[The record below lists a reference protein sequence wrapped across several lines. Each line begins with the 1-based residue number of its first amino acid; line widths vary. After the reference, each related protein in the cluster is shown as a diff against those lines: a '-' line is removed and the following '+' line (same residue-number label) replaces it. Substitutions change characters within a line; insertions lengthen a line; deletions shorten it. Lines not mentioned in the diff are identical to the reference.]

1 MPDSNRPAW
10 TLTEAAERTGASRST
25 LRRYRDAG
33 KFPGAYKDTSGAWR
47 FPHEDLL
54 AAGLSFATPL
64 GEQSS
69 EQGQSK
75 VPDHPVS
82 RSIDREAKQV
92 AQLEQA
98 LREERARAD
107 SAEQL
112 AASYRENLDDV
123 RRALRMLEA
132 GTSQPEQASDQVQSK
147 VSDHAGEQ
155 PSPHMVN
162 NPRSWWTR
170 FTGARRQ

>member
-1 MPDSNRPAW
+1 MTTPRPAW

-33 KFPGAYKDTSGAWR
+33 KFPGAYKDASGAWR

-54 AAGLSFATPL
+54 AAGLSFATPPR
-64 GEQSS
+64 EQPS
-69 EQGQSK
+69 EQGQDRIT
-75 VPDHPVS
+75 DHPVS
-82 RSIDREAKQV
+82 RSVNREAEQV

-107 SAEQL
+107 SAERL

-132 GTSQPEQASDQVQSK
+132 GTSQPERPADQVQTK
-147 VSDHAGEQ
+147 VSEQAGEQ
-155 PSPHMVN
+155 PSPREVN
-162 NPRSWWTR
+162 HPRSWWTR

>member
-1 MPDSNRPAW
+1 MTTPRPAW
-10 TLTEAAERTGASRST
+10 TITEAAKRTGASDST
-25 LRRYRDAG
+25 LRRYRAAG
-33 KFPGAYKDTSGAWR
+33 KFPGAYKDSSGAWR

-54 AAGLSFATPL
+54 AAGLSFSTPL
-64 GEQSS
+64 GEQPA
-69 EQGQSK
+69 EQ
-75 VPDHPVS
+75 VVTHVS
-82 RSIDREAKQV
+82 DQPLNNQAEQV

-132 GTSQPEQASDQVQSK
+132 GTTSPEQVTDQPSNVKTK
-147 VSDHAGEQ
+147 VSESVSDR
-155 PSPHMVN
+155 PSQSMVTT
-162 NPRSWWTR
+162 PRTWWARLTGTR
-170 FTGARRQ
+170 R